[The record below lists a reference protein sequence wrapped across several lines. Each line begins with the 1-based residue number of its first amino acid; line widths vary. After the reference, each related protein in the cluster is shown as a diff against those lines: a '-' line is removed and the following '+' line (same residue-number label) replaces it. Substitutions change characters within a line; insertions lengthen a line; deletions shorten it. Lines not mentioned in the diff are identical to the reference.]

1 MTQDYPGNPYPN
13 QPPAWGGAPGG
24 QAPPPQPQQGWYG
37 YPPAQPGYG
46 PGGQWPPPPYPP
58 NNNGRRRKPLVI
70 TLLASA
76 ALLVIVGIVLVIA
89 LNTGGGAKTAGAG
102 SAGEAVKAY
111 LEALAK
117 GDADGA
123 LALGVAQ
130 PASKKFLTN
139 DALKLQ
145 ISKWPITNI
154 EITEDTS
161 KTEPGNM
168 ALVKVSANFGDHHS
182 EGQLPVKKTNDGW
195 KLESATIN
203 VDTMSGILG
212 SGPATS
218 LSILGKPLGQDT
230 HLYVF
235 PGYLDMKSTVPYID
249 VSAKPLLLES
259 MLAGDIASTLT
270 FDYTVNDAGH
280 KAVNTA
286 LETWISGCLSAPETQ
301 YKCPK
306 HNFDTPINRATAK
319 VDGPIDLSGVTQ
331 TLVPMSMSVMTTGP
345 ARYHFTAQ
353 TTSGEQASF
362 TSELLVST
370 SVSLAKDPPAVGP
383 LR

>member
-13 QPPAWGGAPGG
+13 QPPGWGATPGG
-24 QAPPPQPQQGWYG
+24 QPPPPPQQGWYG
-37 YPPAQPGYG
+37 YPAGQPAYG
-46 PGGQWPPPPYPP
+46 PDGQWQPPYPP
-58 NNNGRRRKPLVI
+58 NNGRRRKPLII
-70 TLLASA
+70 TLVASA
-76 ALLVIVGIVLVIA
+76 AVLLIVGIVLVVA
-89 LNTGGGAKTAGAG
+89 LNTGGGTKTAGAG
-102 SAGEAVKAY
+102 NAGEAVKAY

-117 GDADGA
+117 GDADAA

-154 EITEDTS
+154 EITEDSS
-161 KTEPGNM
+161 KTEPGDM

-182 EGQLPVKKTNDGW
+182 EGQLPVKKTDDGW
-195 KLESATIN
+195 KLSSATIN
-203 VDTMSGILG
+203 VDTMSGILS
-212 SGPATS
+212 SGPATT

-235 PGYLDMKSTVPYID
+235 PGYLDLKSTVPYID
-249 VSAKPLLLES
+249 VTAQPILLEK

-270 FDYTVNDAGH
+270 FDYTVNDAGT

-286 LETWISGCLSAPETQ
+286 LETWIAGCLTAPETQ
-301 YKCPK
+301 YNCPK
-306 HNFDTPINRATAK
+306 QRIDTPINRATAK
-319 VDGPIDLSGVTQ
+319 LDGPIDLSGVTQ
-331 TLVPMSMSVMTTGP
+331 TLIPMSMSVMTGGP

-353 TTSGEQASF
+353 TTTGESASF
-362 TSELLVST
+362 TSDLQVST
-370 SVSLAKDPPAVGP
+370 SVNLAKDPPVVGP
-383 LR
+383 IR